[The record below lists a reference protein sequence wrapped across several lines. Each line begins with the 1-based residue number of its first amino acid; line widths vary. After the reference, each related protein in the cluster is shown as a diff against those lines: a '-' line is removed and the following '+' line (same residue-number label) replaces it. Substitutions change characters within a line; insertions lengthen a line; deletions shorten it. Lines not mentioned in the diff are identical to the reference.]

1 MQKGNPYTL
10 YSVMRI
16 LQKEFDVYSFRTSDG
31 IADIEGKR
39 TYSHLIN
46 DYSKA
51 PSDTQILRNFENAL
65 QKAGAVTEYK
75 SKYDLYMSLNKAG
88 NET

>member
-1 MQKGNPYTL
+1 
-10 YSVMRI
+10 
-16 LQKEFDVYSFRTSDG
+16 
-31 IADIEGKR
+31 
-39 TYSHLIN
+39 LIN